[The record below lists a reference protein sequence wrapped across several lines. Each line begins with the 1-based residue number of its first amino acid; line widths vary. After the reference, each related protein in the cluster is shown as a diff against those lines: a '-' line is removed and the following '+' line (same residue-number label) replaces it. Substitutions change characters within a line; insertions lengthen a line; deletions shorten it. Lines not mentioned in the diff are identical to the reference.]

1 MTNPYNHHNLNDG
14 LTPYEE
20 IHEKTNP
27 ETPWNA
33 QNPKKGFRKRST
45 ALLVAGCL
53 VVGGLSGFGGS
64 ILANRITGKS
74 TTIMY
79 RTVGHTETTSTKSSS
94 SRNGTLTT
102 EQVAKAATSTVVS
115 ITTESKETS
124 SVYSD
129 LVTKGAGSGVIL
141 TKDGYIVTCAH
152 VVDNATTIKVKTSDN
167 KEYTAKVIGSDSQ
180 TDIALIKISASNL
193 TPAVIGKSSELD
205 AGETAVAIGNPLGE
219 LSGTVTEGIISAKER
234 QITISGHKMTLIQ
247 TSAQVNQ
254 GNSGGGLFNQY
265 GELVGIVESKSSG
278 SGVEGLG
285 FAVPI
290 DTAAKVIES
299 LKVNGYVKGR
309 PSLGV
314 TIVDAASAQSA
325 MRYGAGQTGVVIASV
340 TKNSAADRAG
350 LQSGDVITAV
360 SGKKVSEAADVTA
373 AVQKKSVGDKIK
385 ITISRDGSS
394 KTVIVTLKEATKN
407 NSSISNANA
416 SDNSNGGNDND
427 DEGGRLF

>member
-1 MTNPYNHHNLNDG
+1 MTNPYNHHNFNDDS
-14 LTPYEE
+14 TPYEE
-20 IHEKTNP
+20 IYEKP
-27 ETPWNA
+27 YAETPLNA

-53 VVGGLSGFGGS
+53 IVGGLSGFGGS
-64 ILANRITGKS
+64 ILANRISGES
-74 TTIMY
+74 AAVMY
-79 RTVGHTETTSTKSSS
+79 KTVGHTETTSTKSSS
-94 SRNGTLTT
+94 SKNGTLTT
-102 EQVAKAATSTVVS
+102 EQVAKTASPTVVS

-124 SVYSD
+124 SIYSD

-152 VVDNATTIKVKTSDN
+152 VVDDATTIKVKTSNN
-167 KEYTAKVIGSDSQ
+167 KEYTAKVVGSDSQ

-205 AGETAVAIGNPLGE
+205 TGETAVAIGNPLGE

-234 QITISGHKMTLIQ
+234 QISISGQKMTLIQ
-247 TSAQVNQ
+247 TSAQVNP

-278 SGVEGLG
+278 SDVEGLG

-290 DTAAKVIES
+290 DTATKVIES
-299 LKVNGYVKGR
+299 LKADGYVKGR
-309 PSLGV
+309 PSLGI
-314 TIVDAASAQSA
+314 TIADATSAQSA
-325 MRYGAGQTGVVIASV
+325 MRYGAGQTGVVITGV
-340 TKNSAADRAG
+340 TQNSAADQAG
-350 LQSGDVITAV
+350 LQTGDIITAV
-360 SGKKVSEAADVTA
+360 SGKKISEAADVTA

-394 KTVIVTLKEATKN
+394 KTVTVTLKEATKN
-407 NSSISNANA
+407 TSSSSSANA
-416 SDNSNGGNDND
+416 SNNANND
-427 DEGGRLF
+427 DEGGGLF

>member
-1 MTNPYNHHNLNDG
+1 M
-14 LTPYEE
+14 
-20 IHEKTNP
+20 
-27 ETPWNA
+27 
-33 QNPKKGFRKRST
+33 
-45 ALLVAGCL
+45 
-53 VVGGLSGFGGS
+53 
-64 ILANRITGKS
+64 ANRITGKS

-247 TSAQVNQ
+247 TSAQVNP

>member
-1 MTNPYNHHNLNDG
+1 M
-14 LTPYEE
+14 
-20 IHEKTNP
+20 
-27 ETPWNA
+27 
-33 QNPKKGFRKRST
+33 
-45 ALLVAGCL
+45 
-53 VVGGLSGFGGS
+53 
-64 ILANRITGKS
+64 
-74 TTIMY
+74 
-79 RTVGHTETTSTKSSS
+79 
-94 SRNGTLTT
+94 
-102 EQVAKAATSTVVS
+102 
-115 ITTESKETS
+115 
-124 SVYSD
+124 
-129 LVTKGAGSGVIL
+129 
-141 TKDGYIVTCAH
+141 
-152 VVDNATTIKVKTSDN
+152 
-167 KEYTAKVIGSDSQ
+167 
-180 TDIALIKISASNL
+180 
-193 TPAVIGKSSELD
+193 
-205 AGETAVAIGNPLGE
+205 
-219 LSGTVTEGIISAKER
+219 
-234 QITISGHKMTLIQ
+234 
-247 TSAQVNQ
+247 
-254 GNSGGGLFNQY
+254 
-265 GELVGIVESKSSG
+265 
-278 SGVEGLG
+278 
-285 FAVPI
+285 
-290 DTAAKVIES
+290 IES

>member
-1 MTNPYNHHNLNDG
+1 M
-14 LTPYEE
+14 
-20 IHEKTNP
+20 
-27 ETPWNA
+27 
-33 QNPKKGFRKRST
+33 
-45 ALLVAGCL
+45 
-53 VVGGLSGFGGS
+53 
-64 ILANRITGKS
+64 
-74 TTIMY
+74 
-79 RTVGHTETTSTKSSS
+79 
-94 SRNGTLTT
+94 
-102 EQVAKAATSTVVS
+102 
-115 ITTESKETS
+115 
-124 SVYSD
+124 
-129 LVTKGAGSGVIL
+129 
-141 TKDGYIVTCAH
+141 
-152 VVDNATTIKVKTSDN
+152 KTSDS

-247 TSAQVNQ
+247 TSAQVNP

-265 GELVGIVESKSSG
+265 GELVSIVESKSSG

>member
-1 MTNPYNHHNLNDG
+1 MTNPYNYHHLNEN

-20 IHEKTNP
+20 IHEKTDTG
-27 ETPWNA
+27 TPWNT
-33 QNPKKGFRKRST
+33 QSPKKGFRKRST
-45 ALLVAGCL
+45 ALLVTGCL
-53 VVGGLSGFGGS
+53 IVGGLGGFGGS
-64 ILANRITGKS
+64 ILANRITGQS
-74 TTIMY
+74 TAVMY
-79 RTVGHTETTSTKSSS
+79 KTVGHTETTSSKSSD
-94 SRNGTLTT
+94 GMLTT
-102 EQVAKAATSTVVS
+102 EQIAKTATSTVVS

-152 VVDNATTIKVKTSDN
+152 VVDNASSIKVKTADD

-219 LSGTVTEGIISAKER
+219 LSGTVTEGIISSKER

-247 TSAQVNQ
+247 TSAQVNP

-278 SGVEGLG
+278 SDVEGLG
-285 FAVPI
+285 FAVPM

-299 LKVNGYVKGR
+299 LKANGYVKGR

-314 TIVDAASAQSA
+314 TIVDATSAQSA
-325 MRYGAGQTGVVIASV
+325 MRFGASQTGVVITSV
-340 TKNSAADRAG
+340 TKNSAADQAG
-350 LQSGDVITAV
+350 LQSGDVIITV

-394 KTVIVTLKEATKN
+394 KTVTVTLKEATKSSN
-407 NSSISNANA
+407 NDANA
-416 SDNSNGGNDND
+416 SDNANNHSYND
-427 DEGGRLF
+427 DEDGALF